1 MIQFIGENTEEG
13 GRLYLNKY
21 KAMETVSKQFFL
33 FLFFLVFFAYS
44 RATSRGTWRFPG

>member
-33 FLFFLVFFAYS
+33 FLFSFFS
-44 RATSRGTWRFPG
+44 GLFCLF